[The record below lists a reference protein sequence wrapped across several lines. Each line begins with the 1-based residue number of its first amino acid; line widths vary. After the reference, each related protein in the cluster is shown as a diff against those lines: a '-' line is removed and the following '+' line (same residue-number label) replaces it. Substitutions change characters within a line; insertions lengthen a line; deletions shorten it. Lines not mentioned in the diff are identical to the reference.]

1 MKGRLKMRPEET
13 WEHLTTL
20 SNEDISFSYDDVNR
34 MIEFNPTEQV
44 LYMQSLF
51 LPMAF
56 RWMRDLSNF
65 YNYTSIPKSYY
76 EAHSIQYGWK
86 ALKTKYNLSM
96 KNYREGVRFLEIC
109 EIVTKRDITKKEANE
124 ALNILMDLGQSW
136 VLDFGHSSEKESKE
150 TIAFT
155 ELQTPTLET
164 SDYKEP
170 NKVNQYEYNSV
181 DIQDEVAEQDGL
193 LYENVET
200 ATVEEKNI
208 HMTQELITE
217 QERVMTTPLK
227 EQINPFVD
235 FMHQYDL
242 TTADYSKIFDEHT
255 KKIEYSIDTN
265 INKKIIDELSR
276 APRSI
281 IITGNAGDGKTRICR
296 NVYDQLVEK
305 EFEGWPESGIE
316 EITYNDYT
324 IRIIKDLSELR
335 DEIIVSELKKMQQTL
350 QEIEPKLYFLIAAN
364 EGKLTHTLVKYPE
377 LKSLKDAIIP
387 QFMSP
392 NKEFKEAEH
401 VKVYNLLYASS
412 SVYAEKI
419 VEGWN
424 EEENWSICGEC
435 SSRHK
440 CIINDNHIA
449 MSNKTTRNR
458 MMRMYKSLDMNGKHM
473 TMRELLIHLAYTQ
486 TGGMT
491 CRNVHEASQ
500 SEAIEELAKKSYYE
514 NFFGN
519 NLRPEVFEEIS
530 GIQEFKSLDPG
541 YISDSLIDDF
551 LLNGDLSSQENTR
564 DSHTMLFKKGIDVE
578 NGAYYEEVKMYRS
591 NINGDNVNGVELM
604 SKWFPR
610 LRRKYYFESKD
621 NKKVEQLIPYR
632 HRHEFIGILH
642 KGKIEHSTKIKLV
655 DGLNTFFAKRMVYS
669 PSHQLYVASDSLLVH
684 QIIGLD
690 QINFVVQE
698 KNEDIDQTSTTLT
711 LRINEVELEV
721 NLVTFEYLMR
731 LSNGGML
738 NVLREHVEILLNS
751 FRNRLIPL
759 KKQDE
764 EILQILKFDY
774 NQGAFVLE
782 TIEIKPSDL
791 DTDEQLGEDEEEEF

>member
-1 MKGRLKMRPEET
+1 MRPEEIL
-13 WEHLTTL
+13 ERLTNL
-20 SNEDISFSYDDVNR
+20 SNEDISFSYEDVKR

-44 LYMQSLF
+44 LYLQSLF
-51 LPMAF
+51 LSMSYE
-56 RWMRDLSNF
+56 WMRDLSNY

-86 ALKTKYNLSM
+86 ALKTKFNLSM

-109 EIVTKRDITKKEANE
+109 EIVTKRDITKKEASE
-124 ALNILMDLGQSW
+124 ALNILMRLGQSW
-136 VLDFGHSSEKESKE
+136 VMDFGKTSDNESEE
-150 TIAFT
+150 TFAIT
-155 ELQTPTLET
+155 ELQTSVSET
-164 SDYKEP
+164 I
-170 NKVNQYEYNSV
+170 VNEENNRTKQYENISD
-181 DIQDEVAEQDGL
+181 DIEEVVEQNGL
-193 LYENVET
+193 LKE
-200 ATVEEKNI
+200 EEKII
-208 HMTQELITE
+208 HMIQEISIEKE
-217 QERVMTTPLK
+217 QERIMTIPLK

-265 INKKIIDELSR
+265 INQKIIDELSTS
-276 APRSI
+276 PRSI

-335 DEIIVSELKKMQQTL
+335 DEIIVSELKKMQETL
-350 QEIEPKLYFLIAAN
+350 KETEPKLYFLIAAN

-392 NKEFKEAEH
+392 NKEFREAEH

-419 VEGWN
+419 IEGWN
-424 EEENWSICGEC
+424 EEENWNICGEC

-440 CIINDNHIA
+440 CIINDNHVA
-449 MSNKTTRNR
+449 MSNKITRNR

-491 CRNVHEASQ
+491 CRSVHEASQ

-541 YISDSLIDDF
+541 HISDSLIDDF
-551 LLNGDLSSQENTR
+551 LLNGDLSSHEKTR
-564 DSHTMLFKKGIDVE
+564 DAHTMLFKEGIDVE

-642 KGKIEHSTKIKLV
+642 KGKIEHSTKVKLI

-690 QINFVVQE
+690 QINFIVQE
-698 KNEDIDQTSTTLT
+698 KNENIDQASTTL
-711 LRINEVELEV
+711 LLNINDVELEV

-759 KKQDE
+759 RKQDE
-764 EILQILKFDY
+764 DILQILKFDY
-774 NQGAFVLE
+774 TQGAFVLE
-782 TIEIKPSDL
+782 TIEIKLPDL
-791 DTDEQLGEDEEEEF
+791 ENYEEDDEEEEF

>member
-13 WEHLTTL
+13 WEHLTNL
-20 SNEDISFSYDDVNR
+20 SNEDISFSYEDVNR

-51 LPMAF
+51 LPMAYS
-56 RWMRDLSNF
+56 WMRDLSNF

-86 ALKTKYNLSM
+86 VLKTKYNLSM

-109 EIVTKRDITKKEANE
+109 EIVTKRNITGKEAKE
-124 ALNILMDLGQSW
+124 ALNILMRLGQSW
-136 VLDFGHSSEKESKE
+136 VLDFGNTSDTESKE
-150 TIAFT
+150 TIAMT
-155 ELQTPTLET
+155 ELQTPTLEVI
-164 SDYKEP
+164 DNKETT
-170 NKVNQYEYNSV
+170 KVNPHENNSV
-181 DIQDEVAEQDGL
+181 DIQEEVAEQDAL
-193 LYENVET
+193 QYESIENET
-200 ATVEEKNI
+200 IKENI
-208 HMTQELITE
+208 IPMTQELTTE
-217 QERVMTTPLK
+217 QERVMITPLK

-265 INKKIIDELSR
+265 INQKIIDELSTT
-276 APRSI
+276 PRSI

-296 NVYDQLVEK
+296 NVYDRLVEK

-316 EITYNDYT
+316 EITYNNYT

-335 DEIIVSELKKMQQTL
+335 DEIIVSELKRMQQTL
-350 QEIEPKLYFLIAAN
+350 QETEPKLYFLIAAN

-419 VEGWN
+419 IEGWN
-424 EEENWSICGEC
+424 EEENWNICGEC

-440 CIINDNHIA
+440 CIINDNHVA
-449 MSNKTTRNR
+449 MSNKITRNR

-491 CRNVHEASQ
+491 CRSVHEASQ

-541 YISDSLIDDF
+541 HISDSLIDDF
-551 LLNGDLSSQENTR
+551 LLNGDLSSHEKTR
-564 DSHTMLFKKGIDVE
+564 DAHTMLFKEGIDVE
-578 NGAYYEEVKMYRS
+578 NGAYYEEVKIYRS

-642 KGKIEHSTKIKLV
+642 KGKIEHSTKVKLI

-690 QINFVVQE
+690 QINFIVQE
-698 KNEDIDQTSTTLT
+698 KNENIDQASTTL
-711 LRINEVELEV
+711 LLNINDVELEV

-759 KKQDE
+759 RKQDE
-764 EILQILKFDY
+764 DILQILKFDY
-774 NQGAFVLE
+774 TQGAFVLE
-782 TIEIKPSDL
+782 TIEIKLPDL
-791 DTDEQLGEDEEEEF
+791 ENYEEDDEEEEF

>member
-1 MKGRLKMRPEET
+1 MRPEET
-13 WEHLTTL
+13 WEHLTNL
-20 SNEDISFSYDDVNR
+20 SNEDISFSYEDVNR

-56 RWMRDLSNF
+56 RWMSDLSNF

-109 EIVTKRDITKKEANE
+109 ENVTKRDITKKEANE
-124 ALNILMDLGQSW
+124 ALNILMQLGQSW
-136 VLDFGHSSEKESKE
+136 VMDFGKSSEKESKE
-150 TIAFT
+150 TFAIT
-155 ELQTPTLET
+155 ELETPTPEVT
-164 SDYKEP
+164 DFKEP
-170 NKVNQYEYNSV
+170 TKVNQHEDNSV
-181 DIQDEVAEQDGL
+181 DIQEEVAEHDGL
-193 LYENVET
+193 LYKTVET
-200 ATVEEKNI
+200 ETVKENTI
-208 HMTQELITE
+208 PMTQELITE
-217 QERVMTTPLK
+217 QERVMITPLK

-265 INKKIIDELSR
+265 INQKIIDELSTS
-276 APRSI
+276 PRSI

-296 NVYDQLVEK
+296 NVYDQLVET

-335 DEIIVSELKKMQQTL
+335 DEIIVSELKKMQETL
-350 QEIEPKLYFLIAAN
+350 QETEPKLYFLIAAN

-419 VEGWN
+419 IEGWN
-424 EEENWSICGEC
+424 EDENWSICGEC

-491 CRNVHEASQ
+491 CRNIHEASQ
-500 SEAIEELAKKSYYE
+500 SEEIEELAKKSYYE

-551 LLNGDLSSQENTR
+551 LLNGDLSSREKTR

-610 LRRKYYFESKD
+610 LRRKYYFEFESKD
-621 NKKVEQLIPYR
+621 SKKVEKLIPYR
-632 HRHEFIGILH
+632 NRHEFISILH
-642 KGKIEHSTKIKLV
+642 YGRIEHSTKIKLI

-690 QINFVVQE
+690 QINFIVQQ
-698 KNEDIDQTSTTLT
+698 KNEDIDQASTTLI
-711 LRINEVELEV
+711 LNINGVELEV

-764 EILQILKFDY
+764 DILQILKFDY

-782 TIEIKPSDL
+782 TIEIKSTGL
-791 DTDEQLGEDEEEEF
+791 ENHEEDYEEEEF

>member
-1 MKGRLKMRPEET
+1 
-13 WEHLTTL
+13 
-20 SNEDISFSYDDVNR
+20 

-51 LPMAF
+51 LPMAYS
-56 RWMRDLSNF
+56 WMRDLSNF

-86 ALKTKYNLSM
+86 VLKTKYNLSM

-109 EIVTKRDITKKEANE
+109 EIVTKRNITGKEAKE
-124 ALNILMDLGQSW
+124 ALNILMRLGQSW
-136 VLDFGHSSEKESKE
+136 VLDFGNTSDTESKE
-150 TIAFT
+150 TIAMT
-155 ELQTPTLET
+155 ELQTPTSEVIDNKET
-164 SDYKEP
+164 T
-170 NKVNQYEYNSV
+170 KVNPHENNSV
-181 DIQDEVAEQDGL
+181 DIQEEVAEQDAL
-193 LYENVET
+193 QYESIENET
-200 ATVEEKNI
+200 IKENI
-208 HMTQELITE
+208 IPMTQELTTE
-217 QERVMTTPLK
+217 QERVMITPLK

-265 INKKIIDELSR
+265 INQKIIDELSTT
-276 APRSI
+276 PRSI

-296 NVYDQLVEK
+296 NVYDRLVEK

-350 QEIEPKLYFLIAAN
+350 QETEPKLYFLIAAN

-401 VKVYNLLYASS
+401 VKVYNLLHASS

-419 VEGWN
+419 IEGWN

-440 CIINDNHIA
+440 CIINDNHVA

-491 CRNVHEASQ
+491 CRNIHEASQ
-500 SEAIEELAKKSYYE
+500 SEAIEGLAIKSYYE

-551 LLNGDLSSQENTR
+551 LLNGDLSSQEKTR
-564 DSHTMLFKKGIDVE
+564 DAHTTLFKEGIDVE

-642 KGKIEHSTKIKLV
+642 KGKIEHSTKTKLV

-690 QINFVVQE
+690 QINFIVQE
-698 KNEDIDQTSTTLT
+698 KNEAIDQASTTL
-711 LRINEVELEV
+711 LLNINDIELEV

-764 EILQILKFDY
+764 DILRILKFDY
-774 NQGAFVLE
+774 SQGAFVLE
-782 TIEIKPSDL
+782 TIEIKSPEVEENEEIDL
-791 DTDEQLGEDEEEEF
+791 DEDY

>member
-1 MKGRLKMRPEET
+1 MRPEET
-13 WEHLTTL
+13 WEHLTNL
-20 SNEDISFSYDDVNR
+20 SNEDISFSYEDVNR

-51 LPMAF
+51 LPMAYS
-56 RWMRDLSNF
+56 WMRDLSNF

-86 ALKTKYNLSM
+86 VLKTKYNLSM

-109 EIVTKRDITKKEANE
+109 EIVTKRNITGKEAKE
-124 ALNILMDLGQSW
+124 ALNILMRLGQSW
-136 VLDFGHSSEKESKE
+136 VLDFGNTSDTESKE
-150 TIAFT
+150 TIAMT
-155 ELQTPTLET
+155 ELQTPTSEVIDNKET
-164 SDYKEP
+164 T
-170 NKVNQYEYNSV
+170 KVNPHENNSV
-181 DIQDEVAEQDGL
+181 DIQEEVAEQDAL
-193 LYENVET
+193 QYESIENET
-200 ATVEEKNI
+200 IKENI
-208 HMTQELITE
+208 IPMTQELTTE
-217 QERVMTTPLK
+217 QERVMITPLK

-265 INKKIIDELSR
+265 INQKIIDELSTT
-276 APRSI
+276 PRSI

-296 NVYDQLVEK
+296 NVYDRLVEK

-350 QEIEPKLYFLIAAN
+350 QETEPKLYFLIAAN

-401 VKVYNLLYASS
+401 VKVYNLLHASS

-419 VEGWN
+419 IEGWN

-440 CIINDNHIA
+440 CIINDNHVA

-491 CRNVHEASQ
+491 CRNIHEASQ
-500 SEAIEELAKKSYYE
+500 SEAIEGLAIKSYYE

-551 LLNGDLSSQENTR
+551 LLNGDLSSQEKTR
-564 DSHTMLFKKGIDVE
+564 DAHTTLFKEGIDVE

-642 KGKIEHSTKIKLV
+642 KGKIEHSTKTKLV

-690 QINFVVQE
+690 QINFIVQE
-698 KNEDIDQTSTTLT
+698 KNEAIDQASTTL
-711 LRINEVELEV
+711 LLNINDIELEV

-764 EILQILKFDY
+764 DILRILKFDY
-774 NQGAFVLE
+774 SQGAFVLE
-782 TIEIKPSDL
+782 TIEIKSPEVEENEEIDL
-791 DTDEQLGEDEEEEF
+791 DEDY